1 MRFMVCLPFSVVEL
15 VDHPCE
21 GARAIVV
28 VSLHMTHPDDL
39 FPSPQPAGAR
49 LELITEGA
57 SLVSRDLYARVG
69 GPWSWVDRAE
79 WSDEQWRAWTDRQA
93 HHLWVLRVGEDI
105 PGYVE
110 LEQGAAGSVEIAYF
124 GLVPGWAG
132 RGLGGWLLT
141 HALTEAWALP
151 GTQRVWVHTCELDSP
166 AALANYRA
174 RGMREFARSVEW
186 RMPRPDTVAP

>member
-49 LELITEGA
+49 VELITEGA

>member
-1 MRFMVCLPFSVVEL
+1 MVCLPFSVVEL

-79 WSDEQWRAWTDRQA
+79 WSDEQWRAWTDRDV

-105 PGYVE
+105 AGYVE

-132 RGLGGWLLT
+132 RGLGGFLLT